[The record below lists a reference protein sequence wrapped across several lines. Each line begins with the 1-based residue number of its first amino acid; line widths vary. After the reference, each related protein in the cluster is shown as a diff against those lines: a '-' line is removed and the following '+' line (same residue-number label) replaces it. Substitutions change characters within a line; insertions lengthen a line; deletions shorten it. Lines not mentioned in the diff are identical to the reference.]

1 MPVASKEGPMPQAKG
16 QGKGKENIK
25 YGAKIT
31 IEITGKIRNK
41 DLEDLLT
48 SLGGTL
54 KADLENGP

>member
-1 MPVASKEGPMPQAKG
+1 MIMPVTSKEGPMAQA
-16 QGKGKENIK
+16 KGKENIK

>member
-1 MPVASKEGPMPQAKG
+1 MAPAKG